1 MLKFVEYRST
11 DTLQKFLDENF
22 ITYRDLNDLLKSN
35 EISTQNLDELI
46 FNNYPFLATSK
57 KKLLDDILLKKDL
70 HTQNSI
76 FYISET
82 TQDGTRCF
90 FPKKSDTKPVLFASY
105 EYDDFIQEVESYA
118 MDEQKEILVIKI
130 ERNQLLNQHKLI
142 FLVTDILE
150 SHPHIEENITDIFF
164 NDMEK
169 EEEKKRLKKEAHDGI
184 VTILKPIIESKPTS
198 LHELIRQL
206 NASGVLV
213 NANESN
219 LYFVLNGQITS
230 FETFVFDEQKGE
242 EPFNY
247 ERLNNFFKINSEQL
261 DLDFLKQLQNGFY
274 KQILL
279 LPQTKTEFEIQSQ
292 AQENFTDETEK
303 QQVVQSSENEND
315 SNPENPAVSEI
326 NVDEGANLNPDDT
339 LNNARNNFVEEEIVE
354 DEEEMLAQQQLIEA
368 TRKKTKTPITDFEQ
382 TFTQTNPLEEEP
394 AIVEQTGFDYM
405 S

>member
-1 MLKFVEYRST
+1 ML
-11 DTLQKFLDENF
+11 
-22 ITYRDLNDLLKSN
+22 
-35 EISTQNLDELI
+35 
-46 FNNYPFLATSK
+46 
-57 KKLLDDILLKKDL
+57 
-70 HTQNSI
+70 
-76 FYISET
+76 
-82 TQDGTRCF
+82 
-90 FPKKSDTKPVLFASY
+90 FPKKSDTKPVLFSSH
-105 EYDDFIQEVESYA
+105 EYDDFIQQVESYA

-150 SHPHIEENITDIFF
+150 SHPHIEENINNIFF
-164 NDMEK
+164 NDIEK
-169 EEEKKRLKKEAHDGI
+169 EEEKKRLKKEAHDEI

-230 FETFVFDEQKGE
+230 FETFVFDEQNGE
-242 EPFNY
+242 EAFNY

-279 LPQTKTEFEIQSQ
+279 LPQINTETNIEIQSQ
-292 AQENFTDETEK
+292 SQEILTD
-303 QQVVQSSENEND
+303 END
-315 SNPENPAVSEI
+315 SNPVPVVSEI
-326 NVDEGANLNPDDT
+326 KIDERVNPNLDDT
-339 LNNARNNFVEEEIVE
+339 INNARNNFGEEEI
-354 DEEEMLAQQQLIEA
+354 DEEELLAQQQLIEA
-368 TRKKTKTPITDFEQ
+368 TRKKTQNPITDFEQ
-382 TFTQTNPLEEEP
+382 NISQTNQFEEEP
-394 AIVEQTGFDYM
+394 AIAEETGFDYM

>member
-22 ITYRDLNDLLKSN
+22 ITYRDLNDLLKSD

-90 FPKKSDTKPVLFASY
+90 FPKKSDTKPVLFSSY
-105 EYDDFIQEVESYA
+105 EYDDFIQQVESYA

-130 ERNQLLNQHKLI
+130 ERNQLLNQHKLV

-169 EEEKKRLKKEAHDGI
+169 EEEKKRLKKEAHDEI

-230 FETFVFDEQKGE
+230 FETFVFDEENGE
-242 EPFNY
+242 EAFNY
-247 ERLNNFFKINSEQL
+247 ERLNNFFKINSEKL

-279 LPQTKTEFEIQSQ
+279 LPQINTETNIEIQSQ
-292 AQENFTDETEK
+292 GQENLTDETEK
-303 QQVVQSSENEND
+303 QPVVQSSEND
-315 SNPENPAVSEI
+315 SNPAPSVSETP
-326 NVDEGANLNPDDT
+326 NLDNT
-339 LNNARNNFVEEEIVE
+339 ITNARNNFEEEEIE
-354 DEEEMLAQQQLIEA
+354 IDEEELLAQQQLIEA
-368 TRKKTKTPITDFEQ
+368 TRKKPQTSITDFEQ
-382 TFTQTNPLEEEP
+382 TFSQTNQLEEEP
-394 AIVEQTGFDYM
+394 EMAEQTGFDYM